1 MTGASRADR
10 GGPGLG
16 GRPAEKVAIV
26 TGAGSR
32 GPGIGNGKA
41 AAILFAR
48 EGARVLCV
56 DLDAARAEETVGL
69 IFAEAGEAVAVAAD
83 VTRAADCRRM
93 VAAALERYGA
103 LDILHNNVGM
113 ESRKDLLETSEE
125 EWDRVMAVDLK
136 SMLLAT
142 QAAVPPMIERGRGAV
157 VCVSSVAALRGHG
170 RTAYAAAKAGVIG
183 FVRSTAAQLGPKGIR
198 VNAIAPGQVW
208 TPMVESLGP
217 EMRER
222 RRRASPLGTEGSGWD
237 VGWAAV
243 YLASDGARWVTGQTL
258 VVDGGLTV
266 TTRCAPAFRAGGEH
280 DHDLRR
286 SRGTPRWSSM
296 ACAVA
301 LGGSRAWLARPRP
314 QVPPQGGNDD
324 CFEP

>member
-1 MTGASRADR
+1 VS
-10 GGPGLG
+10 
-16 GRPAEKVAIV
+16 GRLAGKVAIV

-56 DLDAARAEETVGL
+56 DREAPRAEETVAL
-69 IFAEAGEAVAVAAD
+69 IGAEGGEASAFAAD
-83 VTRAADCRRM
+83 VTRAEECRGM
-93 VAAALERYGA
+93 VAAALDRYGA
-103 LDILHNNVGM
+103 LDVLHNNVGV
-113 ESRKDLLETSEE
+113 ESRKDLMETSEE

-136 SMLLAT
+136 SMFLAT
-142 QAAVPPMIERGRGAV
+142 QAAVPPMVERGRGAV

-170 RTAYAAAKAGVIG
+170 RTAYAAAKAGIIG

-208 TPMVESLGP
+208 TPMVEALGP
-217 EMRER
+217 EARER

-243 YLASDGARWVTGQTL
+243 YLASDEARWVTGQTL

-266 TTRCAPAFRAGGEH
+266 TTR
-280 DHDLRR
+280 
-286 SRGTPRWSSM
+286 
-296 ACAVA
+296 
-301 LGGSRAWLARPRP
+301 
-314 QVPPQGGNDD
+314 
-324 CFEP
+324 